1 MKKVS
6 HCPIQRSPDR
16 GSKPGQGQGVRGAVL
31 GLAWGEVGP
40 SQLPRLGDEGTEEA
54 AETFFFLPYS

>member
-6 HCPIQRSPDR
+6 HCPIQRSPDK
-16 GSKPGQGQGVRGAVL
+16 GSKPGQGQGVIGAVL
-31 GLAWGEVGP
+31 GPAWGEVGA
-40 SQLPRLGDEGTEEA
+40 SQLPRLEGTEEA